1 MVGLAGAMAIR
12 PGPPQKLAVSGMLLI
27 GTGLAYLANY
37 NNAPPPVLID
47 PNIQARKPDLEAVDY
62 IADKYGV
69 DRHLLGKLIHE
80 VKEAMG
86 RDHRGRR
93 PELTKEQ
100 MKELAEELAQEI
112 QKGLTEASE
121 KPDN

>member
-1 MVGLAGAMAIR
+1 
-12 PGPPQKLAVSGMLLI
+12 MLLI
-27 GTGLAYLANY
+27 SAGLAYWANY

-47 PNIQARKPDLEAVDY
+47 PNIQARKRDLDLVDY

-69 DRHLLGKLIHE
+69 DRHLLGELIHE

-100 MKELAEELAQEI
+100 IEELAKELTQEI
-112 QKGLTEASE
+112 DKGLTEAPE